1 MRRGVLWPCNLT
13 CRGGDGRS
21 VARAGGGGRL
31 SVSGGISETTRGT
44 LECIWIPGQQ
54 ARVVVALG
62 RWLRVFVDYL
72 CGHALKSTRSWLGR
86 VALDARLGLSVDE
99 RRDWGELGV
108 VGVVD
113 CLDPMLLLE
122 LIRRQRRASDRRHS
136 GAFRT
141 GRLGGIHERK
151 LGKEE
156 NRATDRVWNSFFLR
170 NQL

>member
-13 CRGGDGRS
+13 CGGGDGRS
-21 VARAGGGGRL
+21 VAWAGGGRL
-31 SVSGGISETTRGT
+31 RVSGGISETTRRT

-62 RWLRVFVDYL
+62 RLLRVFVDYL
-72 CGHALKSTRSWLGR
+72 CRHALKSTRSGLGR
-86 VALDARLGLSVDE
+86 VAFDARLGLSVDE
-99 RRDWGELGV
+99 RRDGGKFGV
-108 VGVVD
+108 VGVVG
-113 CLDPMLLLE
+113 CLDAVLLLE

-141 GRLGGIHERK
+141 RRLGGIHERK
-151 LGKEE
+151 RGKEE
-156 NRATDRVWNSFFLR
+156 NRATDRVWNSVFLR